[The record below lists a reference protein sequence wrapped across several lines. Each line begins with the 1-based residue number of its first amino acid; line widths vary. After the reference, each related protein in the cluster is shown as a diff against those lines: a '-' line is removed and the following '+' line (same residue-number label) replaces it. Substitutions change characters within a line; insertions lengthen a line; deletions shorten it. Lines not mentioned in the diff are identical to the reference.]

1 MKPASASPSGGS
13 GKTGFTHA
21 TIDLFERVIPDPFV
35 LAILITAFVAVVSA
49 LFAPHPSFMGIVGGW
64 YKGFFDI
71 LTFAFQITLILVTG
85 HAFAHAPCTAA
96 FSARSFLSA
105 RTPVQAATLTF
116 VSVAVASF
124 FNWGFG
130 LVIAA
135 LLARE
140 VAKRMRVDF
149 AWIVAAGFSGWVV
162 WASGIR
168 VQSHSRRQRTAAQ

>member
-85 HAFAHAPCTAA
+85 HAFAHALLYSG
-96 FSARSFLSA
+96 FFARSFLS
-105 RTPVQAATLTF
+105 
-116 VSVAVASF
+116 
-124 FNWGFG
+124 
-130 LVIAA
+130 
-135 LLARE
+135 
-140 VAKRMRVDF
+140 RVRRF
-149 AWIVAAGFSGWVV
+149 
-162 WASGIR
+162 R
-168 VQSHSRRQRTAAQ
+168 QPRSRSCR